1 MDNKYFSMKETCE
14 ITGLSY
20 DTLKFYCNEGL
31 IPDVKRNKN
40 NYRIF
45 DEKNIGWINSLNCLK
60 KCEMSNSEIK
70 SYMKLCMDGIS
81 SIPERKKILDKK
93 MKELA
98 DAKKK
103 IDESIEFIKWKQGFY
118 DDGLSGK
125 VQYFSYLIRDDKN

>member
-1 MDNKYFSMKETCE
+1 MDNKYFSMKETCK
-14 ITGLSY
+14 IMGLSY

-31 IPDVKRNKN
+31 IPDVKRDKN

-60 KCEMSNSEIK
+60 KCGMSNSEIK
-70 SYMKLCMDGIS
+70 LYMKLCMDGIS

-93 MKELA
+93 MKELE

-118 DDGLSGK
+118 GDVLVGK
-125 VQYFSYLIRDDKN
+125 VQYFSYLKRDDKN

>member
-31 IPDVKRNKN
+31 IPDVKRDKN

-45 DEKNIGWINSLNCLK
+45 DEKNIGLINSLNCPK

-70 SYMKLCMDGIS
+70 AYMKLCMDGIS

-93 MKELA
+93 MKELE

-118 DDGLSGK
+118 DDVLSGK
-125 VQYFSYLIRDDKN
+125 VQYFSYLKRDDKN

>member
-1 MDNKYFSMKETCE
+1 MNDKYFSMKETCE

-31 IPDVKRNKN
+31 IPDVKRDKN

-60 KCEMSNSEIK
+60 KCEMRNSEIK

-93 MKELA
+93 MKELE

-103 IDESIEFIKWKQGFY
+103 IDESIEFIKWKQSFY
-118 DDGLSGK
+118 DDVLSGK
-125 VQYFSYLIRDDKN
+125 AQYFSYLKRDDKN

>member
-1 MDNKYFSMKETCE
+1 MQFYSLHLSSLNLRLYIYFR
-14 ITGLSY
+14 
-20 DTLKFYCNEGL
+20 GL
-31 IPDVKRNKN
+31 ISDVKRDKN

-70 SYMKLCMDGIS
+70 SYMKLCMDGIT

-93 MKELA
+93 MKELE

-103 IDESIEFIKWKQGFY
+103 IDESIEFIKWKQSFY
-118 DDGLSGK
+118 DDVLSGK
-125 VQYFSYLIRDDKN
+125 VQYFSYLKRDDKN